1 MSICPLVSP
10 HRLWFH
16 HCRIWF
22 LFTQQ
27 LIYTYNSRWEF
38 VERRVHGGQ
47 SSHSRSFWPK
57 QVTAIIVFMTQHGNN
72 YSYASQSLGKRSSFW
87 DVDLFRGSKW
97 SCFAM
102 CFAIFT
108 KQEMKWSML
117 NKYMLIL
124 RMSKIWISC
133 PPNGFGWQHNIHFQK
148 LYSFWYWKK
157 EKRQTCRTLVFCFLN
172 FFLSFYMKYFHFIQ
186 LLHVCQVPQF
196 LGLGCSYIT
205 HVTLVVNMFSI
216 NVTKIYDNK
225 IELKVSLE
233 IAIESIIL

>member
-38 VERRVHGGQ
+38 VERGVHGGQ

-133 PPNGFGWQHNIHFQK
+133 PPNGFGWHTTTACMPSTSISWFRMLIHYTCYPSCQHVFNQCHKNI
-148 LYSFWYWKK
+148 W
-157 EKRQTCRTLVFCFLN
+157 
-172 FFLSFYMKYFHFIQ
+172 
-186 LLHVCQVPQF
+186 
-196 LGLGCSYIT
+196 
-205 HVTLVVNMFSI
+205 
-216 NVTKIYDNK
+216 
-225 IELKVSLE
+225 
-233 IAIESIIL
+233 